1 MKKLQVFI
9 SFFVVFNLFFCQEK
23 ITFTS
28 ANPFSFRDIIKNL
41 DNQTTQE
48 VSGILTLPKVIDN
61 EKFPLIIGVAGSLDW
76 GEHHHKYLE
85 KYRDMG
91 IATFQLNSFTSRGI
105 KSTVGTQTKVTTAM
119 IILDVYKAFEA
130 LENHPNI
137 DKDKV
142 ALTGWS
148 LGGAVTLFSG
158 WAPIKNAIN
167 SNLNFSAKLAFYP
180 PCFAIPN
187 NIDFESVPTHI
198 LIGNLDTWTPSLACQ
213 ELEKIM
219 QDNGYDFNVTVYQ
232 DSYHSFDRDSD
243 ISIIENAYSF
253 SDCRLKI
260 RDDGAVL
267 MNFLNIPMTTPF
279 LQKVGLSFCAERG
292 TKIGGNKISRDA
304 AFIFAQDFMSK
315 HLLNK

>member
-1 MKKLQVFI
+1 MKKLLVLI
-9 SFFVVFNLFFCQEK
+9 LFFVISNLTFSQEK
-23 ITFTS
+23 ITFSS
-28 ANPFSFRDIIKNL
+28 ANPFSFRDIIKDL
-41 DNQTTQE
+41 DNQTTQQ
-48 VSGILTLPKVIDN
+48 VSGILTLPNNKNN

-76 GEHHHKYLE
+76 GEHHHKYLD

-91 IATFQLNSFTSRGI
+91 IATFQLNSFESRGI
-105 KSTVGTQTKVTTAM
+105 TSTVGTQTEVTTAM

-130 LENHPNI
+130 LSNHPNI
-137 DKDKV
+137 NKDKV

-158 WAPIKNAIN
+158 WAPIKKAIN
-167 SNLNFSAKLAFYP
+167 TNLNFSAKLAFYP

-198 LIGNLDTWTPSLACQ
+198 LIGELDNWTPSLACE
-213 ELEKIM
+213 ELEIIM
-219 QDNGYDFNVTVYQ
+219 QENGYDFNVTVYK

-243 ISIIENAYSF
+243 ISIMKNAYSF

-279 LQKVGLSFCAERG
+279 LQKIGLSFCAERG
-292 TKIGGNKISRDA
+292 PKIGGNKISREA
-304 AFIFAQDFMSK
+304 SFSFAQDFMSK
-315 HLLNK
+315 YLLNK